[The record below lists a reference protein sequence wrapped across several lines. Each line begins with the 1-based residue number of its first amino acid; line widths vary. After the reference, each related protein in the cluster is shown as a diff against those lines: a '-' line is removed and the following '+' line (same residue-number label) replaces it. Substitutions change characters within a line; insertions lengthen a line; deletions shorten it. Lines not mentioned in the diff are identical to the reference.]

1 MDAIEKLKAFN
12 ITKADAEKDIALI
25 NQFSLKELKPEDV
38 LCFSLVLCDNEVDRD
53 MEKFPVKSLE
63 TLAGMFVGRTG
74 IKDHSWAMRNQVA
87 RLYRVELQKTA
98 AKNSLGE
105 QLVQLMGS
113 AYMLRTPE
121 NESLINSIEGGIV
134 KEVSVGFGIKKL
146 TCSICGEEL
155 KRSWWTPTKCK
166 NDHEKG
172 KTYDGSTCIGLME
185 DPTDAY
191 EFSFVAVPSQRGAG
205 VTKAFESGESIFK
218 MVMDLSAED
227 LCSNEEALDTVIKHL
242 LDAKQ
247 TKTDREARKK
257 ILEENDTIIKIF
269 EKENI

>member
-121 NESLINSIEGGIV
+121 NESLSQPPDELLI
-134 KEVSVGFGIKKL
+134 
-146 TCSICGEEL
+146 GEQ
-155 KRSWWTPTKCK
+155 RSPVFES
-166 NDHEKG
+166 NDPHIFRLDE
-172 KTYDGSTCIGLME
+172 
-185 DPTDAY
+185 
-191 EFSFVAVPSQRGAG
+191 AVPVAG
-205 VTKAFESGESIFK
+205 
-218 MVMDLSAED
+218 
-227 LCSNEEALDTVIKHL
+227 H
-242 LDAKQ
+242 
-247 TKTDREARKK
+247 
-257 ILEENDTIIKIF
+257 
-269 EKENI
+269 